1 MYANCYKIDAIRKKI
16 AAYVL
21 WEQPTFRLMHGHI
34 IILIPVNKQTKILA
48 TYPFYKMAIKKEQ
61 T

>member
-1 MYANCYKIDAIRKKI
+1 MINMYANCYKIDAIRKKI

-34 IILIPVNKQTKILA
+34 IILIPVNKQR
-48 TYPFYKMAIKKEQ
+48 Y
-61 T
+61 